1 MAAQHPQASL
11 LRAAMRFT
19 AKAAHAAFN
28 EIPSGAN
35 DVGLARAGAQPKGQG
50 KHAAAMLAQPPKHL
64 IVYQAGSQDTSSSA
78 AFDAARSQA
87 EFCVY
92 IGAYACNG
100 VRRTA
105 HAVLPIGLPPEAEGS
120 YVNVDGI
127 VQTLA
132 AGAKAP
138 GDARAGWKVLRALG
152 AALGVAGFEFTSFD
166 QVRDLIASRL
176 SANAAAPHPDNLASR
191 PAATSGLARIATV
204 PIYRADQVL
213 RRCPALQSHPLTGKA
228 CVALNPQD
236 ALAQGLSQDA
246 TAKISADGV
255 EIELPVSITTAV
267 PVGAAWIESTW
278 PATRA
283 LPPMGASLTVTRA

>member
-1 MAAQHPQASL
+1 
-11 LRAAMRFT
+11 LRAAARFV
-19 AKAAHAAFN
+19 AKHSGCAFN

-35 DVGLARAGAQPKGQG
+35 DVGLARAGAQPQGQG
-50 KHAAAMLAQPPKHL
+50 KDAAAMLAQPPKHL
-64 IVYQAGSQDTSSSA
+64 VVYQAGSQDTSSSA
-78 AFDAARSQA
+78 AFDAARSNA
-87 EFCVY
+87 DFCVY
-92 IGAYACNG
+92 IGSYACNG
-100 VRRTA
+100 VKRTA

-138 GDARAGWKVLRALG
+138 GEARAGWKVLRALG

-166 QVRDLIASRL
+166 QVRELIAPKL
-176 SANAAAPHPDNLASR
+176 AAKHAPPHSGKLAL
-191 PAATSGLARIATV
+191 PPVAESGLARIATV

-236 ALAQGLSQDA
+236 ALAQGMSQDA
-246 TAKISADGV
+246 AARVSGNGV
-255 EIELPVSITTAV
+255 EVELPVVISNAV
-267 PVGAAWIESTW
+267 PKGAAWIESTW
-278 PATRA
+278 PETRA
-283 LPPMGASLTVTRA
+283 LPPMGAALTVTRA